1 MILVSRMA
9 LQKVFGGQIELTLFL
24 VIHACESATISLV
37 TTHSH
42 LNKYQHTLVCG
53 DQVDF
58 SRALSVVAFD
68 DAQAMDPQPGCGD
81 QFSDP
86 TFAACREKQGIF
98 QGVAGDSISR

>member
-53 DQVDF
+53 DQ
-58 SRALSVVAFD
+58 
-68 DAQAMDPQPGCGD
+68 
-81 QFSDP
+81 FSDP